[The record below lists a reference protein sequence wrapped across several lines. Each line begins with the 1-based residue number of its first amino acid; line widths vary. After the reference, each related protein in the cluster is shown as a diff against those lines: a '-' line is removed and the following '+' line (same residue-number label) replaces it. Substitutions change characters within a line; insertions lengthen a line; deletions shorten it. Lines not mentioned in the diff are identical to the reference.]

1 MEPYAY
7 LSSYYYI
14 DKAGIIPA
22 RRSGG
27 GLSEAAV
34 GPLRSLHYIQD
45 QAADDDTAWTSLE
58 ALFAWKSD
66 EGVDP
71 GGYAIALSQGPHGE
85 VAQLAEKNGYS
96 LVLAIGNISVFQKS
110 FSQDDT
116 RIQLTSELKIPTSSF
131 DREYNYLILYQ
142 DESQIDP
149 TIKQD
154 FDQIFSQGYAHV
166 FKRKEH

>member
-1 MEPYAY
+1 METTD
-7 LSSYYYI
+7 YYI

-22 RRSGG
+22 RKSGV

-34 GPLRSLHYIQD
+34 WPLRSLHYIQD

-71 GGYAIALSQGPHGE
+71 GGYAISLSKGPHGE
-85 VAQLAEKNGYS
+85 VSQLAEKNGYR
-96 LVLAIGNISVFQKS
+96 LVLAIGNISIFQRS

-116 RIQLTSELKIPTSSF
+116 GTQVASKLKMSTSSI
-131 DREYNYLILYQ
+131 DREYNYLLLYQ
-142 DESQIDP
+142 DEFQIDP
-149 TIKQD
+149 TIEQD
-154 FDQIFSQGYAHV
+154 FEQIFSQGYAHV